1 MHPRNEVNLPPP
13 NRRPERRLSLQRA
26 MKALDSSDHPPRF
39 EPQTKPPFSNSTAEP
54 TIQRTGQE
62 QEKEAY
68 LLEIQA
74 EIYRRE
80 EALSEKEIKLKNLER
95 ELYEKDA
102 LLEARLKLME
112 STSNRVIEAG
122 SEAEELDALKKLK
135 AELDAQEAALKSSR
149 EELLDR
155 ERYVEECENTLVQK
169 STELTER
176 EAALEQ
182 LEDNQKYDSAQ
193 AESKQG

>member
-1 MHPRNEVNLPPP
+1 
-13 NRRPERRLSLQRA
+13 

>member
-155 ERYVEECENTLVQK
+155 GRYVEECENTLVQK